1 MPEPEDD
8 RGRLA
13 RLLRRPSPQQRE
25 VAERVRE
32 IRQDPGSV
40 ASGLVDEALVADEV
54 TSGRLAR
61 AYVRFMVDRMDAE
74 LDGETRAL
82 ICELADL
89 IIAERV
95 PDTAPPADIKESS
108 DD

>member
-61 AYVRFMVDRMDAE
+61 AYVRFMVDRMDAA

-95 PDTAPPADIKESS
+95 PDTAPPAATEESS

>member
-40 ASGLVDEALVADEV
+40 AQGLVDEALVADEV
-54 TSGRLAR
+54 TSGRQAR
-61 AYVRFMVDRMDAE
+61 AYVRFMVDCMDAE

-95 PDTAPPADIKESS
+95 PDTTPPAATEEPR